1 MARKSGLPQC
11 VIEPWLTGPILDD
24 DVVLTV
30 ADVPGFT
37 MEAPDPD
44 EAGFLPE
51 ACFNG
56 NALLLRIGRD
66 DDPRGALSPDFA
78 DSQDAIVGSA
88 VTFAETEDEARA
100 AFTVFEAPSFPP
112 CFAADFAKQ
121 MDSLPDFSNVTAT
134 TTRLPALTVGDQSI
148 GYRTTLKS
156 RYTGIAVTTYS
167 DVVFVR
173 SGRGVAVVDAVA
185 SGTAFSNATRI
196 RLATAVAGR
205 LAAP

>member
-66 DDPRGALSPDFA
+66 DDPKG
-78 DSQDAIVGSA
+78 
-88 VTFAETEDEARA
+88 
-100 AFTVFEAPSFPP
+100 
-112 CFAADFAKQ
+112 
-121 MDSLPDFSNVTAT
+121 
-134 TTRLPALTVGDQSI
+134 
-148 GYRTTLKS
+148 
-156 RYTGIAVTTYS
+156 
-167 DVVFVR
+167 
-173 SGRGVAVVDAVA
+173 
-185 SGTAFSNATRI
+185 GT
-196 RLATAVAGR
+196 VAGLR
-205 LAAP
+205 R